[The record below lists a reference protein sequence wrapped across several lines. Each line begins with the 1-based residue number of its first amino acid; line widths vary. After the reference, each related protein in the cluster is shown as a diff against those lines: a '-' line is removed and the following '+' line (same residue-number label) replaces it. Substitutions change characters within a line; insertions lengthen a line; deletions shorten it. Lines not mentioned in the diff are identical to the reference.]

1 MRNQI
6 RNQMI
11 KESRL
16 AMDSVSAVL
25 AFHNIDPEDDDLT
38 MDEQIDLSRRL
49 SAPCAHVWHKP
60 ASYKGTRRCT
70 KCGGLQNN

>member
-1 MRNQI
+1 M

-25 AFHNIDPEDDDLT
+25 AFHGIDCPEDT
-38 MDEQIDLSRRL
+38 MSIDEQIDLSRSF
-49 SAPCAHVWHKP
+49 SAPCAHAWHKP
-60 ASYKGTRRCT
+60 ESYKGTRRCT

>member
-1 MRNQI
+1 MS
-6 RNQMI
+6 NQMI
-11 KESRL
+11 KESKL

-25 AFHNIDPEDDDLT
+25 AFNGYDNPADYMTI
-38 MDEQIDLSRRL
+38 DEQIDTARSY
-49 SAPCAHVWHKP
+49 SAPCNHAWHKP

>member
-1 MRNQI
+1 M

-25 AFHNIDPEDDDLT
+25 AFNNIDADYLT
-38 MDEQIDLSRRL
+38 IDQQIDTARSY
-49 SAPCAHVWHKP
+49 SAPCAHNWHKP
-60 ASYKGTRRCT
+60 ESYEGTRRCT

>member
-1 MRNQI
+1 MSNE
-6 RNQMI
+6 MI

-25 AFHNIDPEDDDLT
+25 AFHNVDADDLSI
-38 MDEQIDLSRRL
+38 DEQIDLSRSF
-49 SAPCAHVWHKP
+49 SAPCAHAWHKP
-60 ASYKGTRRCT
+60 EDYTGTRRCT